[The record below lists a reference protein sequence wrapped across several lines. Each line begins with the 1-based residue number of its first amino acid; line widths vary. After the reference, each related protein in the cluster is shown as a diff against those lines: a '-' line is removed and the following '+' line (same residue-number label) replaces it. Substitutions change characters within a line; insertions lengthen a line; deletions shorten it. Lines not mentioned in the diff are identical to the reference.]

1 MTHGDATMRYIGG
14 TTSSIRSD
22 REMDVTGKIIP
33 DVVNEQTLY
42 KLPPSALV
50 REAAKIMGGNEVSA
64 ILVTE
69 DDRLVGIFT
78 ERDYAR
84 KIVLQGKS
92 SQNTL
97 VRDVMSTKLITVQ
110 PIDTLDFCMQLVTEK
125 RIRHLPV
132 MDQGRLVG
140 MLSIGDL
147 LKAALAEQASTIAQL
162 EAYINS

>member
-1 MTHGDATMRYIGG
+1 MKTVSQLLAGKNHRIETIAPSVHVFDALKLMLEKDIG
-14 TTSSIRSD
+14 SLLVV
-22 REMDVTGKIIP
+22 EFGK
-33 DVVNEQTLY
+33 
-42 KLPPSALV
+42 
-50 REAAKIMGGNEVSA
+50 
-64 ILVTE
+64 
-69 DDRLVGIFT
+69 LVGIFT

>member
-1 MTHGDATMRYIGG
+1 MKTASQLLAEKNHRIETIAPNVHVFDALKLMLEKNIG
-14 TTSSIRSD
+14 SLLVV
-22 REMDVTGKIIP
+22 EFGK
-33 DVVNEQTLY
+33 
-42 KLPPSALV
+42 
-50 REAAKIMGGNEVSA
+50 
-64 ILVTE
+64 
-69 DDRLVGIFT
+69 LVGIFT

-84 KIVLQGKS
+84 KLVLQGKS

-110 PIDTLDFCMQLVTEK
+110 PNNTLDFCMQLVTEK

-147 LKAALAEQASTIAQL
+147 LKAALAEQAATIAQL

>member
-1 MTHGDATMRYIGG
+1 MKTVSQLLAEKNHRIETIAPNVHVFDALKLMLEKDIG
-14 TTSSIRSD
+14 SLLVL
-22 REMDVTGKIIP
+22 EFGK
-33 DVVNEQTLY
+33 
-42 KLPPSALV
+42 
-50 REAAKIMGGNEVSA
+50 
-64 ILVTE
+64 
-69 DDRLVGIFT
+69 LVGIFT

-110 PIDTLDFCMQLVTEK
+110 PSDTLDCCMQLVTER

-132 MDQGRLVG
+132 MDQGSLVG